1 MSDTEESNTAIPNLN
16 LYEAVPDNG
25 IASALALMNSGALYR
40 YCSVDPQ
47 CSEVALLEKEFAAY
61 VGSRFALATNSCGSA
76 MYIAMLCV
84 GVRSGDRVLSS
95 GFTYT
100 AVPSAIVN
108 LAAIPVLVECDEN
121 FCIDIADLERK
132 ITPDVRCLLLSHMRG
147 HVCDMDRISALC
159 RAHDLALI
167 EDCAHSLG
175 GRYAGTH
182 TGRFGMAGCFSTQ
195 SHKLLNS
202 GEGGLLV
209 TDDDELIAKAV
220 LYSGS
225 QETFWKRHFAQS
237 PYFARYQNSVPNLSA
252 RMSNLSA
259 ALIRAQLA
267 ELDDRIG
274 AYQER
279 YAMLATIL
287 AASPYI
293 RLPKPLPEVS
303 RAPDTLQFHLLF
315 DEDGV
320 QRFVNLLTK
329 KDIPVKIFGAP
340 DNPRFFKSWQYIDGI
355 EDVNL
360 PTTARIL
367 RAAGDL
373 RLPGYLTD
381 SDVRVIGETMCAIA
395 DEVGSAR
402 PLLPNRDT
410 VNSDRG

>member
-1 MSDTEESNTAIPNLN
+1 MSNGSNSKVVIPDIT
-16 LYEAVPDNG
+16 LYEPIPVKG
-25 IASALALMNSGALYR
+25 IENALGLMKSGALYR
-40 YCSVDPQ
+40 YCSTDPA

-76 MYIAMLCV
+76 MYIAMLCA
-84 GVRSGDRVLSS
+84 GVRPGDRVLSS

-108 LAAIPVLVECDEN
+108 LGATPVLVECDEN
-121 FCIDIADLERK
+121 FCIDLADLERK
-132 ITPDVRCLLLSHMRG
+132 ITPDVCCLLLSHMRG
-147 HVCDMDRISALC
+147 HICNMDSVSALC
-159 RAHDLALI
+159 RTYELTLI

-175 GRYAGTH
+175 GLYAGTH
-182 TGRFGMAGCFSTQ
+182 TGRFGIAGCFSTQ

-202 GEGGLLV
+202 GEGGLLI

-237 PYFARYQNSVPNLSA
+237 SHFAKYQNSIPNLSV

-259 ALIRAQLA
+259 AVIRAQLI
-267 ELDDRIG
+267 ELDDRIR

-279 YAMLATIL
+279 YATLIAIL
-287 AASPYI
+287 SESPYI
-293 RLPKPLPEVS
+293 KLPKPLPEVS

-315 DEDGV
+315 DDNGV
-320 QRFVNLLTK
+320 QQFVSLLAK
-329 KDIPVKIFGAP
+329 KGIPVKIFGAAG
-340 DNPRFFKSWQYIDGI
+340 NPRFFKSWQYIDGI
-355 EDVNL
+355 DDVEL
-360 PTTARIL
+360 PNTTRIL

-381 SDVRVIGETMCAIA
+381 SNVRVIGEIMCAA
-395 DEVGSAR
+395 AEEVGCAR
-402 PLLPNRDT
+402 PFQQNPDT
-410 VNSDRG
+410 MNTRRG

>member
-1 MSDTEESNTAIPNLN
+1 MPSSEELNTAIPDLN
-16 LYEAVPDNG
+16 LYEAVPDKG

-40 YCSVDPQ
+40 YCSTDPQ
-47 CSEVALLEKEFAAY
+47 YSEVALLEKEFAAY

-84 GVRSGDRVLSS
+84 GVRPGDRVLSS

-108 LAAIPVLVECDEN
+108 LGAVPVLVECDEN
-121 FCIDIADLERK
+121 FCIDLADLERK

-147 HVCDMDRISALC
+147 HVCDMDSISSLC
-159 RAHDLALI
+159 RAHDLVLI

-209 TDDDELIAKAV
+209 TDDDELIAKAT

-225 QETFWKRHFAQS
+225 QETFWKRHFSQS
-237 PYFARYQNSVPNLSA
+237 PYFARYQNSIPNLSS

-267 ELDDRIG
+267 ELDDRLS

-279 YAMLATIL
+279 YATLATIL
-287 AASPYI
+287 SASPYI

-315 DEDGV
+315 DEDGI
-320 QRFVNLLTK
+320 QRFVRLLTEK
-329 KDIPVKIFGAP
+329 GVPVKIFGAA

-360 PTTARIL
+360 PNTARIL

-381 SDVRVIGETMCAIA
+381 SDVRVIGETMCAMA
-395 DEVGSAR
+395 DEVGRAR
-402 PLLPNRDT
+402 SLLSNRDT
-410 VNSDRG
+410 VNSGRG